1 MKKVLA
7 ATLLIASLTTTTA
20 FAKEDDHEKEFK
32 HHKQHEVKK
41 VKTPVS
47 TPSPTPTI
55 PTQTPTIPTTTTIT
69 NPLTG
74 FAVTLGIP
82 AGFDTSVKRVSIMW
96 ANLNNVY
103 GYNVYIN
110 GVKQTTANSSQ
121 AKNNLYGVT
130 VQDSLLFSN
139 GAYQVI
145 LPKGTYTIGISVVDQ
160 NGNESQQ
167 CIQTIT
173 VQ

>member
-7 ATLLIASLTTTTA
+7 ATLLIGSLTTTSA
-20 FAKEDDHEKEFK
+20 FAKEDGHEKEIK
-32 HHKQHEVKK
+32 HHVIKEHKHSHKQ
-41 VKTPVS
+41 TTT
-47 TPSPTPTI
+47 TPSPTPTT
-55 PTQTPTIPTTTTIT
+55 PTPTIPTTTTIN

-74 FAVTLGIP
+74 FAVTFGIP
-82 AGFDTSVKRVSIMW
+82 AGFDTNVKRVSVMW

-103 GYNVYIN
+103 GYNVFIN
-110 GVKQTTANSSQ
+110 GVKQNPANSSQ
-121 AKNNLYGVT
+121 TRNNLYGVT

-145 LPKGTYTIGISVVDQ
+145 LPKGTYTIGISIVDQ

-167 CIQTIT
+167 CVETVSIQ
-173 VQ
+173 

>member
-1 MKKVLA
+1 MKKVLV
-7 ATLLIASLTTTTA
+7 ATLLIGSLTTTSA
-20 FAKEDDHEKEFK
+20 FAKEDNHEKEFK
-32 HHKQHEVKK
+32 HHVIKEHKHSHKQ
-41 VKTPVS
+41 TTT

-55 PTQTPTIPTTTTIT
+55 PTTTTIN

-74 FAVTLGIP
+74 FAVTFGIP
-82 AGFDTSVKRVSIMW
+82 AGFDTSVKRVSISW

-103 GYNVYIN
+103 GYNVFID
-110 GVKQTTANSSQ
+110 GIKQNPANSSQ

-145 LPKGTYTIGISVVDQ
+145 LPIGIHTIGISVVDQ

-167 CIQTIT
+167 CIQTVN